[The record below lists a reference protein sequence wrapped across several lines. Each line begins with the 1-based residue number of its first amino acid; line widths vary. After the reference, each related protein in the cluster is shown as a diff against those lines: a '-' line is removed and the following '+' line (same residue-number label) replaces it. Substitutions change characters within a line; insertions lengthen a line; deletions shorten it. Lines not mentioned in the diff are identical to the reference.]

1 MNTDWKE
8 ALLAQSRAMGIE
20 PDGTENVESNEAGAV
35 EDIQRAPL
43 HIAIEKKGR
52 GGKTATIIEGFTCSE
67 ERLKSIASDMKNALG
82 TGGSARGGAFARLQS
97 KITIPVLRLCC
108 YNGHRQ
114 VRVKHSHLPRHIYA
128 CLYQNVAKT
137 DVMCCAVRAK
147 YGTNTPIS

>member
-20 PDGTENVESNEAGAV
+20 PDGTKNVESNEAGAV

-82 TGGSARGGAFARLQS
+82 TGGSARGGEILIQGERREAVAQW
-97 KITIPVLRLCC
+97 LRSHG
-108 YNGHRQ
+108 YK
-114 VRVKHSHLPRHIYA
+114 VK
-128 CLYQNVAKT
+128 
-137 DVMCCAVRAK
+137 
-147 YGTNTPIS
+147 

>member
-20 PDGTENVESNEAGAV
+20 PDGTKNVESNEAGAV

-82 TGGSARGGAFARLQS
+82 TGGRL
-97 KITIPVLRLCC
+97 
-108 YNGHRQ
+108 
-114 VRVKHSHLPRHIYA
+114 A
-128 CLYQNVAKT
+128 EE
-137 DVMCCAVRAK
+137 K
-147 YGTNTPIS
+147 Y